1 MKHEE
6 LKNSGDTS
14 PSPIKNGETLMPV
27 RNTSSR
33 QLKNHVHVSVRL
45 KPIKADD
52 VSGTSRQQIDRNKH
66 WKVLN
71 SNQIQ

>member
-1 MKHEE
+1 MKQDEE
-6 LKNSGDTS
+6 LKVQTQIDTS

-27 RNTSSR
+27 RNIGGR

-52 VSGTSRQQIDRNKH
+52 
-66 WKVLN
+66 N
-71 SNQIQ
+71 SSY